1 MVFLPTKESA
11 MGKSKSDSDTTTE
24 NLEVDG
30 ADLLS
35 QIKAKI
41 NEGNVRHIRI
51 TEPDGDI
58 VLDIPLTVGAIAG
71 GALVL
76 AAPALALIGVIAGMV
91 SKVKLD
97 ITRDDQPKA

>member
-1 MVFLPTKESA
+1 MAKA
-11 MGKSKSDSDTTTE
+11 QNDDTASTTE
-24 NLEVDG
+24 SLEVDG

-91 SKVKLD
+91 AKVKLE
-97 ITRDDQPKA
+97 ITKDAQTKA

>member
-1 MVFLPTKESA
+1 MIELPNRETIMA
-11 MGKSKSDSDTTTE
+11 KSKPDSDTTTE

-30 ADLLS
+30 VDLLS
-35 QIKAKI
+35 QIKQKI
-41 NEGNVRHIRI
+41 EEGNVRRIRI

-76 AAPALALIGVIAGMV
+76 AAPALALIGVIAAMV
-91 SKVKLD
+91 SKVKLE
-97 ITRDDQPKA
+97 ITRDEQKKD

>member
-1 MVFLPTKESA
+1 MTNST
-11 MGKSKSDSDTTTE
+11 SKPETTTE

-35 QIKAKI
+35 QIKQKI
-41 NEGNVRHIRI
+41 SEGNVRRIRI

-58 VLDIPLTVGAIAG
+58 VLDIPLTVGALAG

-91 SKVKLD
+91 SKVKLE
-97 ITRDDQPKA
+97 ITKDEQKKG

>member
-1 MVFLPTKESA
+1 MLLLQMQEYAMTKLKEN
-11 MGKSKSDSDTTTE
+11 SDTTTE

-35 QIKAKI
+35 QIKRKI
-41 NEGNVRHIRI
+41 GEGNVRHIRI

-91 SKVKLD
+91 SKVRLE
-97 ITRDDQPKA
+97 ITKEEQKKA